1 MKVALGVT
9 GGIAA
14 YKAAELLRLLQDRGL
29 DVEVVMTRAAR
40 EFITPLTFESL
51 SGHPVI
57 TDLFSS
63 QTRAHDPAASSI
75 EHIRLAQTID
85 ALVIAPAT
93 ANVLARMAQG
103 LAGDFLTTVYLATHA
118 PVIAAPSMNVNMWRH
133 PATTANLNT
142 LKQRGVRVVEPD
154 AGYLACGMTGEGRLA
169 APETIAKVVFETLG
183 LRDDLRGESVL
194 VTAGPTHE
202 PIDPVRVLSNRS
214 SGKMGYAVAE
224 AAQRR
229 GAHVYLIT
237 GPTRISP
244 PAGIVTEQVSTAGQ
258 MADAVL
264 KRLSDSSVIVMA
276 AAVADYEA
284 ESVSDSK
291 IKKSNGSLTIRL
303 KPTRD
308 VLAEVKAQR
317 RPGQLVIGFAA
328 ETNDLHRHAS
338 EKLSAKALDLV
349 VANDVT
355 REGAGFDSDTN
366 IVSLVYPGG
375 RIEDLP
381 KASKSEVAH
390 RILDAVAEL
399 RNGRA

>member
-1 MKVALGVT
+1 MKIALGVT

-29 DVEVVMTRAAR
+29 DIEVVMTRAAR
-40 EFITPLTFESL
+40 EFVTPLTFEAL

-57 TDLFSS
+57 TDLFGS
-63 QTRAHDPAASSI
+63 QTRADNPAASSI
-75 EHIRLAQTID
+75 QHIRLAQTIE

-93 ANVLARMAQG
+93 ADLLARLAQG
-103 LAGDFLTTVYLATHA
+103 LADDFLTTVYLATQA

-133 PATTANLNT
+133 PATAANLNT
-142 LKQRGVRVVEPD
+142 LKQRGVLIVEPD

-169 APETIAKVVFETLG
+169 APETIAKLVFETLG

-214 SGKMGYAVAE
+214 SGKMGYALAE
-224 AAQRR
+224 AALRR
-229 GAHVYLIT
+229 GAQVHLIT

-244 PAGIVTEQVSTAGQ
+244 PADVATEQVSTASQ

-264 KRLSDSSVIVMA
+264 KRLGDATVIVMA

-284 ESVSDSK
+284 ESVSDLK

-328 ETNDLHRHAS
+328 ETNDLLRHAA

-366 IVSLVYPGG
+366 IVSLLYPGG

-399 RNGRA
+399 RSGRT